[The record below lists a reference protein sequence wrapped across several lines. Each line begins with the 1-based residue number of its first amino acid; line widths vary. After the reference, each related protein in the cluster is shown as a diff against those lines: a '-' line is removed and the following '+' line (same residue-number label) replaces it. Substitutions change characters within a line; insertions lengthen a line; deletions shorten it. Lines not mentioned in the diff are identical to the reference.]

1 MSLLKSISLRI
12 KILLILFV
20 FMIPLAV
27 LIQFYI
33 IPIFSFKIEESKK
46 DQTRTAVEIVMTLI
60 KDVDAKVKLG
70 KWTLQEAQDFVK
82 LSLKTLRY
90 NKDEYFWVNDL
101 NARMV
106 SHGVKSELDG
116 KDVSMI
122 KDPQGVQIF
131 TEFVN
136 IVKTSRT
143 HSGFLNYSWPRGK
156 AEKPLPKISFVE
168 LYEPWGWVVGNG
180 VYIDDIV
187 EEVNVF
193 KVKIWTSLGV
203 FFILLAGFVWMFG
216 NGLAVD
222 FGKIVEEVRSSA
234 EKLSSLSGMLTNSST
249 HLSARVQEESSALT
263 ETASSLEQISAMIS
277 RNNENSQEL
286 EKIQQESL
294 GCVDSGKKSVEG
306 VLQVISSLKQA
317 NELME
322 KNIAKSNQ
330 EVERISEVIT
340 EIANKT
346 KVINEI
352 VFQTRLL
359 SFNASVEAARAGDM
373 GKGFSVVA
381 EEVGR
386 LAEMSGKSAVEIS
399 EILSKSS
406 EMVNQIISK
415 NSSSLKKV
423 LLENTAFID
432 EGVVAAK
439 QCEESFSKISSVS
452 QVITNKVAQITSASQ
467 EQALGVQQINQA
479 MAVIDSL
486 SQKNLAVVHELS
498 GSSEGLMS
506 ENKVLSLSTHKIRS
520 LVHGAS

>member
-1 MSLLKSISLRI
+1 MKLLKSLSLRF

-20 FMIPLAV
+20 FMLPLSV

-33 IPIFSFKIEESKK
+33 IPIFSFKIEENKK

-60 KDVDAKVKLG
+60 KDVDAKVQLG
-70 KWTLQEAQDFVK
+70 KWSQQEAQDFVK
-82 LSLKTLRY
+82 LAIKTLRY
-90 NKDEYFWVNDL
+90 NKEEYFWINDL

-116 KDVSMI
+116 KDVSNM

-131 TEFVN
+131 TEFVS
-136 IVKTSRT
+136 IVNNSST
-143 HSGFLNYSWPRGK
+143 HSGFLHYSWPRGK
-156 AEKPLPKISFVE
+156 SEKPLPKVSYVE
-168 LYEPWGWVVGNG
+168 LYKPWGWVVGNG

-187 EEVNVF
+187 EEVMAF
-193 KVKIWTSLGV
+193 KIKIWSSVAV
-203 FFILLAGFVWMFG
+203 FFVLIAVFVWFFG
-216 NGLAVD
+216 NGLAID
-222 FGKIVEEVRSSA
+222 FGMIVEDVKKSA
-234 EKLSSLSGMLTNSST
+234 EKLSSLSGVLTSSSA
-249 HLSARVQEESSALT
+249 HLSSRVQEESSALT

-286 EKIQQESL
+286 EKIQRESQD
-294 GCVDSGKKSVEG
+294 CVDSGRKSVEG
-306 VLQVISSLKQA
+306 VLQVIGSLKEA
-317 NELME
+317 NEVME
-322 KNIAKSNQ
+322 KDIAKSNQ
-330 EVERISEVIT
+330 EVERISQVIT

-415 NSSSLKKV
+415 NSSCCSR
-423 LLENTAFID
+423 AFW
-432 EGVVAAK
+432 VFRRAYV
-439 QCEESFSKISSVS
+439 
-452 QVITNKVAQITSASQ
+452 
-467 EQALGVQQINQA
+467 
-479 MAVIDSL
+479 
-486 SQKNLAVVHELS
+486 
-498 GSSEGLMS
+498 
-506 ENKVLSLSTHKIRS
+506 
-520 LVHGAS
+520 